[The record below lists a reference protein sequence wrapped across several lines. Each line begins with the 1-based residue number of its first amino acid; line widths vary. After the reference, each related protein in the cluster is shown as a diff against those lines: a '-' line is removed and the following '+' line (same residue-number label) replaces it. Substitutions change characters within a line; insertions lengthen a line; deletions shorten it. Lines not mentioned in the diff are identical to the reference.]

1 MQVGSNVAAL
11 ALTRVT
17 RLTELDESLLPGI
30 NRLEPRQRNR
40 VVLRPEASAAPAQE
54 LVSGHTSCSADA
66 CAGPWFADGEAVGL
80 AEFEFLEGG
89 RLVGSLVGDAA
100 SFLLLL
106 CFPKVTV
113 TVAVP
118 LDQPENSST
127 LRYQLALPLA
137 LRRLTVTTLVLVGSD
152 AELFETTI
160 NSSPTAYVGYI
171 VG

>member
-1 MQVGSNVAAL
+1 ML
-11 ALTRVT
+11 F
-17 RLTELDESLLPGI
+17 
-30 NRLEPRQRNR
+30 
-40 VVLRPEASAAPAQE
+40 PEASAAPAQE
-54 LVSGHTSCSADA
+54 LVSGHTSCSDDA
-66 CAGPWFADGEAVGL
+66 CAGPWFTDGEAVGL
-80 AEFEFLEGG
+80 AEFELLKGG
-89 RLVGSLVGDAA
+89 RLVGPLVGDAA

-118 LDQPENSST
+118 LDQPENRST
-127 LRYQLALPLA
+127 LRNQLALPLA

-160 NSSPTAYVGYI
+160 NSSPTAYVGYM

>member
-1 MQVGSNVAAL
+1 MAAL

-17 RLTELDESLLPGI
+17 RLTELDESVLPEI

-40 VVLRPEASAAPAQE
+40 VVLRPEASAVPAQE

-66 CAGPWFADGEAVGL
+66 CAGPWFTDGETVGL
-80 AEFEFLEGG
+80 AEVELLEGG
-89 RLVGSLVGDAA
+89 RLVGPLVGDAA

-118 LDQPENSST
+118 LDQPENRST
-127 LRYQLALPLA
+127 LRYQGAFPSA
-137 LRRLTVTTLVLVGSD
+137 LRAL
-152 AELFETTI
+152 
-160 NSSPTAYVGYI
+160 
-171 VG
+171 